1 MFVGGHMFNSGL
13 KKEALSSLKKEKSL
27 YDEQLTTTVNTL
39 ESFHNNKLEVKEKVK
54 KFHDEIERIG
64 GKPDNIKIKLQ
75 KIETELNKFDSEI
88 KKIESEVD
96 NQNFGT
102 LTGAGVAAGAGI
114 AAFGPTA
121 AMAIA
126 TTFGTASTGTA
137 IATLSGAA
145 ATNAALAWLGGGAIA
160 AGGSGIAGGS
170 ALIAATGPIGWTVG
184 GAALAIGGFMANSKN
199 KEIARKATEQIEKLK
214 EEKNKLKELTI
225 KVELQC
231 KELDKQDGVFSYIVD
246 NFNLSEKSHW
256 TELTESEMKDIGSAA
271 NVAAVMAKMLNE
283 KVA

>member
-1 MFVGGHMFNSGL
+1 MFNSGL

-39 ESFHNNKLEVKEKVK
+39 EGFHNNKLEIKDKVK
-54 KFHDEIERIG
+54 KFHDEIKRIG
-64 GKPDNIKIKLQ
+64 GKPDDIEIELQ
-75 KIETELNKFDSEI
+75 QIETELNKFDGEL
-88 KKIESEVD
+88 KRLESEVD

-102 LTGAGVAAGAGI
+102 LTKAGVATGAGI

-170 ALIAATGPIGWTVG
+170 ALIAATGPVGWAVG
-184 GAALAIGGFMANSKN
+184 GTALAIGGFMANSKN

-214 EEKNKLKELTI
+214 EEKNKLNEITT
-225 KVELQC
+225 KVELHC
-231 KELDKQDGVFSYIVD
+231 KELNKQDGVFSYIVD
-246 NFNLSEKSHW
+246 NFRLSEKSHW
-256 TELTESEMKDIGSAA
+256 TELIESEMKDIGAAA
-271 NVAAVMAKMLNE
+271 NIAAVMAKILNE

>member
-39 ESFHNNKLEVKEKVK
+39 EGFHNNKLEIKDKVK
-54 KFHDEIERIG
+54 KFHDEIKRIG
-64 GKPDNIKIKLQ
+64 GKPDDIEIELQ
-75 KIETELNKFDSEI
+75 QIETELNKFDGEL
-88 KKIESEVD
+88 KRLESEVD

-102 LTGAGVAAGAGI
+102 LTGAGVATGAGI

-170 ALIAATGPIGWTVG
+170 ALIAATGPVGWAVG
-184 GAALAIGGFMANSKN
+184 GTALAIGGFMANSKN

-214 EEKNKLKELTI
+214 EEKNKLNELTT
-225 KVELQC
+225 KVELHC
-231 KELDKQDGVFSYIVD
+231 KELNKQDGVFSYIVD
-246 NFNLSEKSHW
+246 NFRLKEKSHW
-256 TELTESEMKDIGSAA
+256 TELTESEMKDVGAAA
-271 NVAAVMAKMLNE
+271 NIAAVMTKILNE

>member
-1 MFVGGHMFNSGL
+1 MFNNGL
-13 KKEALSSLKKEKSL
+13 KKEALSSLKKEKGL

-39 ESFHNNKLEVKEKVK
+39 EGFHNSKLKIKDKVK

-64 GKPDNIKIKLQ
+64 GKPDNVEIELQQIK
-75 KIETELNKFDSEI
+75 TELNKFDSEI
-88 KKIESEVD
+88 KRLESEVD

-145 ATNAALAWLGGGAIA
+145 ATNAALAWLGGGALA

-170 ALIAATGPIGWTVG
+170 ALIAATGPVGWTIG

-214 EEKNKLKELTI
+214 EEKNKLKELTT
-225 KVELQC
+225 KFELHC
-231 KELDKQDGVFSYIVD
+231 KELEKQEGVFSYIVD
-246 NFNLSEKSHW
+246 NFNLGKRSHW

-271 NVAAVMAKMLNE
+271 NIASVMAKMLNE